1 MFLVL
6 SKVLLGH
13 RVFNPPNHR
22 NQKDI
27 DQDKRTIKEQK
38 QADEAKQTNR
48 KRRGRSDNKRS
59 GNTNEKHKNKYSAK
73 EQHGN
78 NKGKNDDGNMQMR
91 EGPGARKK
99 ELEVKSC
106 SFFFRTNPSHANL
119 ARTRGNNIGNKRHG
133 DKEAKQFRSSE
144 THTNTGVYA
153 EKTLLLP
160 RSDEKKPVP
169 DTHKQTTFPS
179 NDQ

>member
-27 DQDKRTIKEQK
+27 DQDKRTIKNKNK
-38 QADEAKQTNR
+38 QR
-48 KRRGRSDNKRS
+48 KPNKRTKK
-59 GNTNEKHKNKYSAK
+59 GEEGKITGGMRTRTKEHKNKYSAK

-78 NKGKNDDGNMQMR
+78 NEKKNDDGNMQMR

-119 ARTRGNNIGNKRHG
+119 ARTRGNNFGNKRHG

-144 THTNTGVYA
+144 THKNTDVYTG
-153 EKTLLLP
+153 KTLPLP

-169 DTHKQTTFPS
+169 DTHK
-179 NDQ
+179 

>member
-1 MFLVL
+1 M
-6 SKVLLGH
+6 K
-13 RVFNPPNHR
+13 PN
-22 NQKDI
+22 
-27 DQDKRTIKEQK
+27 KRTEKGEEEMTTRGVGTRTKNIR
-38 QADEAKQTNR
+38 TSTRR
-48 KRRGRSDNKRS
+48 KN
-59 GNTNEKHKNKYSAK
+59 NTGTREK
-73 EQHGN
+73 
-78 NKGKNDDGNMQMR
+78 KNDDGNMQMR

-106 SFFFRTNPSHANL
+106 SFFFRINPSHANL

-144 THTNTGVYA
+144 THKNTGVYT
-153 EKTLLLP
+153 EKTLPLP